1 MRMISASN
9 LPREFNSFESFLLDI
24 VPANNYCLGG
34 SLSTNPLPCNKIRN
48 IITFLVRYV
57 LVMTKK
63 YLSNLFSTYQK
74 GDTREKTYYEY
85 LADFVRDNSREKRKP
100 R

>member
-1 MRMISASN
+1 
-9 LPREFNSFESFLLDI
+9 
-24 VPANNYCLGG
+24 
-34 SLSTNPLPCNKIRN
+34 
-48 IITFLVRYV
+48 
-57 LVMTKK
+57 MTKK